1 MKRFNYLIIILIS
14 FFTISLNCNATTR
27 TYTRTIDNLLLPSD
41 VTVDS
46 NIIQDVL
53 NTPAVIASEKI
64 YDFANLIDDTNEG
77 KLVEE
82 INAFTKSSDMEIII
96 VTTNNLNGFQLP
108 QYTFNFY
115 DYNDFLTNGVTLVI
129 YTGGNKPEIFMGNSG
144 KKDGFIFTTY
154 NETRV
159 NQTLSYIYN
168 GNIVDGNYYEACDEY
183 VDIIKGFYAK
193 DMGYSGGNS
202 IPWVEIIILSVAIA
216 FIANLLFVFSLG
228 KHKTSVKKVEVM
240 DKRINNSNL
249 KIEQI
254 SDSPSGGVNN

>member
-96 VTTNNLNGFQLP
+96 VNTN
-108 QYTFNFY
+108 
-115 DYNDFLTNGVTLVI
+115 I
-129 YTGGNKPEIFMGNSG
+129 
-144 KKDGFIFTTY
+144 
-154 NETRV
+154 
-159 NQTLSYIYN
+159 
-168 GNIVDGNYYEACDEY
+168 
-183 VDIIKGFYAK
+183 
-193 DMGYSGGNS
+193 
-202 IPWVEIIILSVAIA
+202 
-216 FIANLLFVFSLG
+216 
-228 KHKTSVKKVEVM
+228 
-240 DKRINNSNL
+240 
-249 KIEQI
+249 
-254 SDSPSGGVNN
+254 